1 MECAGFGTPYSCA
14 PSPMAIMAKNRRT
27 QSTAIRLVPA
37 LKAFLLCLL
46 IGGAG
51 VGYVWQKNQILELG
65 RQITQREARLDQ
77 LQWENKKRREILAH
91 LQLPQRLEERVRQ
104 QHLGLALPRPGQT
117 IYLPEP
123 LPDRT
128 VNQSPPIVAQQRGT
142 SPAAP

>member
-1 MECAGFGTPYSCA
+1 
-14 PSPMAIMAKNRRT
+14 MAKNRRT

-37 LKAFLLCLL
+37 LKAFCLCLL

-51 VGYVWQKNQILELG
+51 VGYVWQKSQILELG

-77 LQWENKKRREILAH
+77 MQWENKKRRELLAN

-104 QHLGLALPRPGQT
+104 QRLGLALPQPGQT

-123 LPDRT
+123 LPERT
-128 VNQSPPIVAQQRGT
+128 VNQSPPVVAQQRGN